1 MELKLGK
8 KELSTPLQETP
19 QTARGAA
26 DCCKNI
32 NWKKSWI
39 VFFKNTK
46 GVYYIANMSDQ
57 EALMK
62 LFPGLVAQS
71 PQSPATVA
79 AELKKDVS
87 GLF

>member
-1 MELKLGK
+1 MVVKIIKLEK
-8 KELSTPLQETP
+8 VTV
-19 QTARGAA
+19 
-26 DCCKNI
+26 
-32 NWKKSWI
+32 

-46 GVYYIANMSDQ
+46 GVYNIANMSDQ